1 MIAVGYRAHGV
12 ASEEVIGEGCVGLMR
27 TVCRFYPDRG
37 VRFGTYA
44 KWWVCAIVLE
54 YILGDTSWAKKATTA
69 SRKKLFF
76 DLQRMHGHLRNFDDG
91 TLKSEPVSS
100 LGSLPQV
107 PAYELV
113 TMNPRMARTDGSLNV
128 PIGVDSQSEW
138 LSWPVNDED
147 DDQKATLV
155 ECDEPLI
162 LSRFCRPH

>member
-1 MIAVGYRAHGV
+1 
-12 ASEEVIGEGCVGLMR
+12 MR

-44 KWWVCAIVLE
+44 MWWVCAIVLE

>member
-1 MIAVGYRAHGV
+1 MIAMGYRAHGV

-44 KWWVCAIVLE
+44 MWWVCAIVLE
-54 YILGDTSWAKKATTA
+54 YILRDTSWAKKATTA

-91 TLKSEPVSS
+91 T
-100 LGSLPQV
+100 
-107 PAYELV
+107 
-113 TMNPRMARTDGSLNV
+113 RMARTDGSLNV
-128 PIGVDSQSEW
+128 PIGVDSLSEW